1 MEFARYTVGD
11 LIVFSGNVVTVVTG
25 YAPAAAIKPTPAV
38 VQAAIDDLVSKN
50 QAAMNGGRTE
60 RMERNGSKGTLIDY
74 VRSWATYVDFIADGD
89 VMVVLNCGF
98 QPRRAS
104 TPSVTPATPSD
115 FRLVYGKL
123 SGEMMLRCKGGRNV
137 RNFSVQYALSVD
149 GPWIDRPLTTKARGT
164 LVPGLTPG
172 TMYWFRMRAN
182 GAAGSSD
189 WTVPTCKIAI

>member
-1 MEFARYTVGD
+1 MDD
-11 LIVFSGNVVTVVTG
+11 LIGFTGNGITSVTG
-25 YAPAAAIKPTPAV
+25 YALAAGIKPPV
-38 VQAAIDDLVSKN
+38 PEMQAGLDDLVSKN
-50 QAAMNGGRTE
+50 QAAMNGGR
-60 RMERNGSKGTLIDY
+60 MERIARNASKRTLVEY
-74 VRSWATYVDFIADGD
+74 VRSWASYVDFIADGD

-104 TPSVTPATPSD
+104 TPSVIPATPAN
-115 FRLVYGKL
+115 FRAAHGKL

-137 RNFSVQYALSVD
+137 RNFSVQYALAVD

-164 LVPGLTPG
+164 VIPGLTPG

-189 WTVPTCKIAI
+189 WTVPTCKMAI